1 MSLLTMSRVSTFLAF
16 VFGTTLIIVGQTVP
30 PESQESPPPQASE
43 VSLVISG
50 DPGTPPRYA
59 VPDFFSFSSDG
70 TPPDAKT
77 IAAAKTIGKVLW
89 DDLEFE
95 REFYMIPR
103 DTYVSIKPVQSATD
117 VEFDRWR
124 ELGAD
129 ALIIG
134 SVEKAGDRLR
144 VQVRLL
150 NVRSRVSIFSK
161 EYEGSPNNPRLY
173 AHTISD
179 EIHQSQHGVRGVA
192 RTRLTFSSDRDG
204 ESIAGSIEKRNVKE
218 IYISDYDGANEHR
231 VTVHRSLNIFPMWS
245 ADGRAISYTSYRHGY
260 PDLTIS
266 FIYEG
271 MLKEPQR
278 GNGQNWLAAW
288 SPDGRRIAFT
298 SSRDGNPEIYVM
310 NQDGTNT
317 TRVTHHPGIDSTPT
331 WSPSG
336 AQIAFTSDRSG
347 LPQIYVVG
355 VDGLSTRR
363 LTYGSYS
370 DRPTWSPPPYNEIAY
385 AGRTGPGF
393 DIKVL
398 DLASNKERLL
408 TFGVGSN
415 ESPSYSPN
423 GRHLAFTSTRTGSTQ
438 VYTIGRDGRGLR
450 RVTNKGNNF
459 TPNWSH

>member
-1 MSLLTMSRVSTFLAF
+1 
-16 VFGTTLIIVGQTVP
+16 
-30 PESQESPPPQASE
+30 
-43 VSLVISG
+43 
-50 DPGTPPRYA
+50 
-59 VPDFFSFSSDG
+59 
-70 TPPDAKT
+70 
-77 IAAAKTIGKVLW
+77 
-89 DDLEFE
+89 
-95 REFYMIPR
+95 
-103 DTYVSIKPVQSATD
+103 
-117 VEFDRWR
+117 
-124 ELGAD
+124 
-129 ALIIG
+129 
-134 SVEKAGDRLR
+134 
-144 VQVRLL
+144 
-150 NVRSRVSIFSK
+150 
-161 EYEGSPNNPRLY
+161 
-173 AHTISD
+173 
-179 EIHQSQHGVRGVA
+179 
-192 RTRLTFSSDRDG
+192 
-204 ESIAGSIEKRNVKE
+204 
-218 IYISDYDGANEHR
+218 
-231 VTVHRSLNIFPMWS
+231 
-245 ADGRAISYTSYRHGY
+245 
-260 PDLTIS
+260 
-266 FIYEG
+266 
-271 MLKEPQR
+271 
-278 GNGQNWLAAW
+278 
-288 SPDGRRIAFT
+288 
-298 SSRDGNPEIYVM
+298 M

-336 AQIAFTSDRSG
+336 TQIAFTSDRSG

-398 DLASNKERLL
+398 DLSSNEERLL